1 MEKTERVAVFLTPEM
16 KKDIA
21 ELAKE
26 KGLPMSA
33 YIRTVLIEHIKTQKK

>member
-26 KGLPMSA
+26 KGLTMSA
-33 YIRTVLIEHIKTQKK
+33 YIRSVLIEHIKTQKK

>member
-16 KKDIA
+16 KKDIV

-26 KGLPMSA
+26 NGLTMSA
-33 YIRTVLIEHIKTQKK
+33 YIRTVIIEHIKTQKK